1 MKIGIVGLS
10 GSGKTLLFN
19 AFIGEEESRQTS
31 GIVQVP
37 DERLY
42 NLSALFNPKSIVPAT
57 VVFEDCLPVDTK
69 VKQDRIKLFDSMKTM
84 DAFVMSIGAYRCFD
98 SGSVKAEVDKL
109 RFEILMN
116 DLDFVTKRVERI
128 DRELRALGKNA
139 AEKEKESH
147 LLKKIQPVLEEEKFL
162 NTVEFE
168 EQELKIMANYNL
180 LTVKPMLYVLNIAEN
195 TDESKQKEYMSVVR
209 EILDKNKDS
218 SPILLINA
226 KLEWEVSILDDEEIG
241 GFMEEYGITEL
252 AKNRIINEAFSLLNL
267 LTFFTVGEDEC
278 RAWNIHHGDTS
289 VDAAGAIHSDLAR
302 GFIRA
307 EVVECTALLELK
319 GLNEAKKAGKL
330 RLEGKTYKV
339 KDGDIVH
346 IMYNI

>member
-1 MKIGIVGLS
+1 MKIGIAGLS
-10 GSGKTLLFN
+10 GAGKTLLFN

-37 DERLY
+37 DERLFK
-42 NLSALFNPKSIVPAT
+42 LSAMFNPPSTVPAT
-57 VVFEDCLPVDTK
+57 VICEDCLPVDTK
-69 VKQDRIKLFDSMKTM
+69 VKQDRIKLFDGMKTM
-84 DAFVMSIGAYRCFD
+84 DAFVMTIGAYRCFD
-98 SGSVKAEVDKL
+98 KDAVKAEVEKL

-128 DRELRALGKNA
+128 ERELRALGKNA
-139 AEKEKESH
+139 AEKEKEAH
-147 LLKKIQPVLEEEKFL
+147 LLQKIQPVLEAEKYL
-162 NTVEFE
+162 NTLEFD

-180 LTVKPMLYVLNIAEN
+180 LTVKPMLYVLNITEN
-195 TDESKQKEYMSVVR
+195 TDEQQKNDFIATVR
-209 EILDKNKDS
+209 EVLSKNNDS
-218 SPILLINA
+218 SPVIAINA
-226 KLEWEVSILDDEEIG
+226 KLEWEVSILDEEEINM
-241 GFMEEYGITEL
+241 FMEEYGIKEL

-278 RAWNIHHGDTS
+278 RAWNIRHGDTA

-307 EVVECTALLELK
+307 EVVDCRDLMELG